1 MYNFVIQNAPIIFTI
16 LGALIVVFVYYL
28 FGKGS
33 KPLIKLVDEAVVSA
47 ENSFNSGEGKQKL
60 EFAFNFIEKN
70 LNLLPWYVKSF
81 MFLFVTKKRIIDLIE
96 TSLNRLSIAFGSGR
110 KVDIKGNEDQ

>member
-16 LGALIVVFVYYL
+16 LGALIVIFVYYL
-28 FGKGS
+28 LGKGS
-33 KPLIKLVDEAVVSA
+33 KPLIRLVDEAVVSA

-70 LNLLPWYVKSF
+70 LNFLPWYVKSF
-81 MFLFVTKKRIIDLIE
+81 ALLFLTRKRIIDLIE
-96 TSLNRLSIAFGSGR
+96 MSLNRLSIAFGSGK
-110 KVDIKGNEDQ
+110 KVDIKGNE

>member
-16 LGALIVVFVYYL
+16 LGALIVVGVYYL

-33 KPLIKLVDEAVVSA
+33 KPLIRLVDESVVLA

-70 LNLLPWYVKSF
+70 LNFLPWYVKSF
-81 MFLFVTKKRIIDLIE
+81 ALLFLTRKRIIDLIE
-96 TSLNRLSIAFGSGR
+96 MSLNRLSIAFGSGK
-110 KVDIKGNEDQ
+110 KVDIKGNE

>member
-1 MYNFVIQNAPIIFTI
+1 MYNFIIQNTPIIFTVI
-16 LGALIVVFVYYL
+16 GALIVVFAYYL

-70 LNLLPWYVKSF
+70 LNFLPWYVKSF
-81 MFLFVTKKRIIDLIE
+81 ALLFLTRKRIIDLIE
-96 TSLNRLSIAFGSGR
+96 MSLNRLSIAFGSGK
-110 KVDIKGNEDQ
+110 KVDIKGNE

>member
-16 LGALIVVFVYYL
+16 IGALIVIFVYYL
-28 FGKGS
+28 LGKGS
-33 KPLIKLVDEAVVSA
+33 KPLIRLVDEAVVSA

-70 LNLLPWYVKSF
+70 LNFLPWYVKSF
-81 MFLFVTKKRIIDLIE
+81 ALLFLTRKRIIDLIE
-96 TSLNRLSIAFGSGR
+96 MSLNRLSIAFGSGK
-110 KVDIKGNEDQ
+110 KVDIKGNE

>member
-1 MYNFVIQNAPIIFTI
+1 MYNFIIQNTPIIFTVI
-16 LGALIVVFVYYL
+16 GALIVIFVYYL

-33 KPLIKLVDEAVVSA
+33 KPLIRLVDEAVVSA

-70 LNLLPWYVKSF
+70 LNFLPWYVKSF
-81 MFLFVTKKRIIDLIE
+81 ALLFLTKKRIIDLIE
-96 TSLNRLSIAFGSGR
+96 MSLNRLSIAFGSGK
-110 KVDIKGNEDQ
+110 KVDIKGNE